1 MTVSAVMNVSDRR
14 CTTCEVCILE
24 EGDTYCD
31 ECRRRLNNRY
41 LSMGGKVGI
50 STRGETDEAYE
61 NDEKQQRSSQRA
73 LLDRGMEGQIQ
84 AGAREPEQQRE
95 SGGHT
100 KDETAKEKGDR
111 EKEGLEALDNWYAH
125 QIQVAVN
132 QTERQLMD
140 QLTSVQLD
148 KLSANLGEM
157 GTVCFADTPILDIVL
172 KQEVSNKTLSYIPIK
187 VSAIK
192 DEDYVMKFLA
202 MVEQKMNLERLP
214 LKKRPAMTVSKTN
227 GDKVEGP
234 NIFGYVDPGA
244 AHTII
249 RRDVVEQSGITVF
262 HDDRARAMSG
272 FGGKAEKPQGFCFLV
287 NEVTGRDVG
296 GEIRTVR
303 FFTMPAVVED
313 SVVKFP
319 YLLGGEITNR
329 LRLRYED
336 EGNMGMMSHMGEL
349 MIPRLDGDDVLRRL
363 NTQINSVTLMP
374 QEDELAEVGSKLR
387 AEARTRIHAPRPSL
401 QEVTLVWENDKKKQF

>member
-1 MTVSAVMNVSDRR
+1 
-14 CTTCEVCILE
+14 
-24 EGDTYCD
+24 
-31 ECRRRLNNRY
+31 
-41 LSMGGKVGI
+41 MGGKVEVN
-50 STRGETDEAYE
+50 TKGETNDTEE
-61 NDEKQQRSSQRA
+61 ETKDNKGETNDEKQQQSSQRG
-73 LLDRGMEGQIQ
+73 LLGWGKERKIQTRARTPARQRRNSGQ
-84 AGAREPEQQRE
+84 E
-95 SGGHT
+95 
-100 KDETAKEKGDR
+100 KDKT
-111 EKEGLEALDNWYAH
+111 EKERGGRNITGLESLDNWYAH

-202 MVEQKMNLERLP
+202 MVEQKMNVEHLP
-214 LKKRPAMTVSKTN
+214 LKKRPAMTVPKVN
-227 GDKVEGP
+227 GEKVEGT

-249 RRDVVEQSGITVF
+249 RRDVVEQSGIKVF
-262 HDDRARAMSG
+262 HDDRAKAMSG

-303 FFTMPAVVED
+303 YHASGGGGIGCEVSIPARRGSD
-313 SVVKFP
+313 QQTPF
-319 YLLGGEITNR
+319 EI
-329 LRLRYED
+329 
-336 EGNMGMMSHMGEL
+336 
-349 MIPRLDGDDVLRRL
+349 
-363 NTQINSVTLMP
+363 
-374 QEDELAEVGSKLR
+374 
-387 AEARTRIHAPRPSL
+387 
-401 QEVTLVWENDKKKQF
+401 